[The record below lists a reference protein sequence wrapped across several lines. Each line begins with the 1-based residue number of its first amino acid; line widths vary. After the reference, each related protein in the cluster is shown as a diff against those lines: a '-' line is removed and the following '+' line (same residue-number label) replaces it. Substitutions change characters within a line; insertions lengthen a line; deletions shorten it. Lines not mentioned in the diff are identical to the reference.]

1 MPEMDIENN
10 GASATVTPQG
20 ALTVAIAQELRPK
33 IQQSLSD
40 GASQVVFDLSTTD
53 VVDSSGIGLLIATH
67 NSLKKSGGSLRVIGV
82 SPEIKNLFKAMRL
95 DRHFEVEGRQG
106 EE

>member
-1 MPEMDIENN
+1 MREMDVQSD
-10 GASATVTPQG
+10 GASTTVTPQG
-20 ALTVAIAQELRPK
+20 ALTMAVAQELRPK
-33 IQQSLSD
+33 IQQTLAD
-40 GASQVVFDLSTTD
+40 GTSQVVFDMSTTN

-67 NSLKKSGGSLRVIGV
+67 NSLKKSGGSLRVVGV